1 MITINEPNAAWLGE
15 PAGTLVD
22 SSWFEKPIAL
32 QKQELNRFSFVEF
45 KAPLDATPKGDV
57 LRDSGFFWSDVQISF
72 RLALDKLP
80 SSPSLDRYQC
90 VSAVEQPFVVDAAE
104 LRDFANERFF
114 ALPGMNAFRLN
125 ARYAVWAN
133 QLIARQP
140 SSCFRI
146 MLDGRVQGWFLG
158 SREGST
164 VNLTL
169 AMLAAD
175 ASSSGAHLYHKA
187 ASAYAAQ
194 GCILGKAIF
203 SVRNMPVLNIYSKLG
218 AQFMRP
224 EGVWMWV
231 KPI

>member
-1 MITINEPNAAWLGE
+1 MIAINEPNTAWLGK
-15 PAGTLVD
+15 PAGTLID
-22 SSWFEKPIAL
+22 ASWFEQPIAL
-32 QKQELNRFSFVEF
+32 QKQERDLFSFVEF
-45 KAPLDATPKGDV
+45 KAPLDAAPPGEV

-80 SSPSLDRYQC
+80 SSPSLSRYEC
-90 VSAVEQPFVVDAAE
+90 LSAVEQPFVVDGAE
-104 LRDFANERFF
+104 LRDFAYERFL
-114 ALPGMNAFRLN
+114 ALPGMNALRLN
-125 ARYAVWAN
+125 ARYAIWAN

-140 SSCFRI
+140 SSCFRVT
-146 MLDGRVQGWFLG
+146 LNGRVQGWFLG

-187 ASAYAAQ
+187 ALAYAAQ
-194 GCILGKAIF
+194 GCTLGKAIF